1 MRGMRAAGFV
11 FLSIP
16 FAALPWLAAGGSDA
30 PAWHPGKASDYSNQA
45 NEKVV
50 IGVKEFS
57 NPDEAAAVFGPKVD
71 LNKYGFL
78 PVLVVIENHRS
89 QTLDLQALE
98 VELVAPNGNHVKPV
112 PADEIP
118 YIAKPGQRPSMQKLP
133 FPTPK
138 KKNPMAGGSLSERA
152 FAAKVVPA
160 GDSASGFFYFEAH
173 PEPDLK
179 LYLSGLKEMPSGHE
193 LFYFEVGM
201 SPVR

>member
-1 MRGMRAAGFV
+1 MRGMRVAGFV
-11 FLSIP
+11 ILSIP
-16 FAALPWLAAGGSDA
+16 FAALPWLAARASDA
-30 PAWHPGKASDYSNQA
+30 APWRPGKATDYSNQT
-45 NEKVV
+45 NEKVA

-78 PVLVVIENHRS
+78 PVLVVIENHRT

-112 PADEIP
+112 AADDIP

-138 KKNPMAGGSLSERA
+138 KKNPMAGGSLTERA
-152 FAAKVVPA
+152 FAAKLIPA

-173 PEPDLK
+173 ADPDLK
-179 LYLSGLKEMPSGHE
+179 LYLSGFKEIPSGHE
-193 LFYFEVGM
+193 LFYFEINVK
-201 SPVR
+201 